1 MPSLVYNSFMR
12 DIATGQV
19 DCDTDTFKMMLV
31 NSSYT
36 ASKSHSK
43 RSDIKSPTDYE
54 VTGVGYTAGG
64 NACALTVAA
73 TDNVNND
80 VEISFSVT
88 SWTSATITARAGV
101 IYKSRGG
108 LATADELVG
117 YVDFLSN
124 ITSTNG
130 TFAVTVSTPLSLTNP
145 S

>member
-1 MPSLVYNSFMR
+1 MR
-12 DIATGQV
+12 DIATGAV

-31 NSSYT
+31 TSTYT
-36 ASKSHSK
+36 ASKSHAK
-43 RSDIKSPTDYE
+43 RSDITNE
-54 VTGVGYTAGG
+54 VAAGSGYTTGG

-108 LATADELVG
+108 ASSADELVG